1 MFASRMVTKVNSKRG
16 RMRTLVLVTS
26 ILTLFETFGDSALAS
41 EIAPRDGG
49 TVVGAHEIDAGFAAI
64 ADAPGGGGKPHP
76 LCRALAKLKS
86 DFDAHTHWTTLSLGQ
101 FHFVEGVYVGSP
113 STPEGLPPGDGALL
127 AQHDGERDGVIVWT
141 RGPLACM
148 PLPIPE
154 KLIKIISSIKTGALD
169 DEGDEL

>member
-1 MFASRMVTKVNSKRG
+1 
-16 RMRTLVLVTS
+16 MRTLVLAIS
-26 ILTLFETFGDSALAS
+26 IFALIEGFGDSAFAA
-41 EIAPRDGG
+41 ERAPWDGGRVIAP
-49 TVVGAHEIDAGFAAI
+49 HEIDPGFAPV
-64 ADAPGGGGKPHP
+64 ADAPSGGGKPHAP
-76 LCRALAKLKS
+76 CKALAKLKS
-86 DFDAHTHWTTLSLGQ
+86 DFDAHTHWTALSPGQ

-127 AQHDGERDGVIVWT
+127 AQQDGEKDGVIVWT

-169 DEGDEL
+169 DDGSEL